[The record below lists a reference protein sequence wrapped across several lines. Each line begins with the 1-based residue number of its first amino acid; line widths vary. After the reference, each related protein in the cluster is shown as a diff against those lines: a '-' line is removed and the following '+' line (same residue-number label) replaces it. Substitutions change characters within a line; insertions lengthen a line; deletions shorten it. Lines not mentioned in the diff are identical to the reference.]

1 MGAAL
6 SGTVHALCIGIDN
19 YQAPGFRPM
28 QFARRD
34 ALAMH
39 ALLTDNSNGDCVLL
53 QDAEATKAGLVSE
66 LHRLSEVSGNDDV
79 VFVCFSGHGT
89 RTRELATYDAIP
101 GRFADTALPLTEF
114 VSLVRAIRARLLVV
128 VLDCCFS
135 GGMLARAF
143 FEPGDDGGLARSD
156 AVGAWEVLKSISGDG
171 RIFFGAAS
179 ADEEA
184 FELPR
189 YRHGILT
196 HHLIQGL
203 MGAGDVLDNKGRV
216 CLTSLVRYVQAKVS
230 AEEIGTRKRRQHPT
244 FEGTMRKTSFPPL
257 RPGPRYLAVGDHAQ
271 PPPVNKDLMSLVP
284 HGIDPTLAKPWR
296 SRVGKLND
304 AQVAAINAGGL
315 LQGCNVVVSAPT
327 ASGKTL
333 VGEIAALHA
342 LDGNRKAV
350 FLLPSRALVSEQYQ
364 RFQET
369 YGPLGHR
376 VVRATGVLREHVG
389 DLVSGS
395 FEIAVVTYETFI
407 GVYSAHPK
415 LLDRVGVLVIDEIQ
429 NLLLPD
435 RGPRLELL
443 LTRLRNA
450 TRQGLSVPQLVG
462 LSAVL
467 GNQEELAS
475 WLGAYPVRQE
485 DRTIALSEGVVGPD
499 GDYRYRMHGGGQPV
513 KESAQ
518 RLIAASE
525 GISRDQLAERLV
537 ATLVAN
543 GERVLVFRAWR
554 ASASDFA
561 RRLARQL
568 GLPSA
573 KSALTALPQGDVSRV
588 GLLLR
593 DCLNNGVAF
602 HNADLLEAEQEAVV
616 RGFGDRPGDVRV
628 VVATTTLSQGVNL
641 FADSVVICELDH
653 PDRPYTPDEY
663 QNMAGRAG
671 RDQPGRAFVVCA
683 GEAETK
689 RVLRDYVNAEPQPAR
704 SALIGPDLDLDAV
717 VLTVLNVVKHEG
729 HGADAAGVADFLRW
743 SFAAFHERWDDA
755 SDPFSLDRVRTVID
769 SLCQEGFLV
778 SDADVHQLT
787 PLGETVVRSGL
798 PVASA
803 RALAAALRGVAA
815 VDLTRMTLI
824 GAAQLVTEADDGRFA
839 KKSTNWQREY
849 DGFARQ
855 LNRQRCAPQVAD
867 ALLGSRS
874 QRGARTGRTRRAI
887 ACLMWSAGQ
896 PIAEIEQALS
906 LYLRPQAGIRDPGP
920 IAYAAQ
926 RTADVIQAVIDVA
939 RHLHPDADL
948 SELAEDLP
956 WQLSAGIAKGLAPV
970 ARHLNRAVDREVY
983 LRLRLHELTDATAVA
998 TAEDDLLLQ
1007 CVGGVE
1013 SLASALRA
1021 AAEAAQEEANQ
1032 PTLDDLI
1039 APPED

>member
-6 SGTVHALCIGIDN
+6 SGTLHALCIGIDN
-19 YQAPGFRPM
+19 YQDPGFSPM
-28 QFARRD
+28 QFAKRD
-34 ALAMH
+34 ALAVH
-39 ALLTDNSNGDCVLL
+39 ALLTDNSNGDCVLV
-53 QDAEATKAGLVSE
+53 QDAEATKARLVSE
-66 LHRLSEVSGNDDV
+66 LRRLAEVSSDDDV
-79 VFVCFSGHGT
+79 VFVSFSGHGT
-89 RTRELATYDAIP
+89 QTRELATYDALP
-101 GRFADTALPLTEF
+101 GHFADTALPLPEF
-114 VSLVRAIRARLLVV
+114 VTLVRAIKARLLVV

-143 FEPGDDGGLARSD
+143 FEPGDDGSVARSD
-156 AVGAWEVLKSISGDG
+156 AAGAWDVLKSISGDG
-171 RIFFGAAS
+171 RIFLGAAS
-179 ADEEA
+179 TDEEA

-196 HHLIQGL
+196 HHLIRGL
-203 MGAGDVLDNKGRV
+203 MGDGDVLDDKGRV
-216 CLTSLVRYVQAKVS
+216 CLMSLVRYVQAKVS

-244 FEGTMRKTSFPPL
+244 FEGTMRKPSFPPL
-257 RPGPRYLAVGDHAQ
+257 RPGPRYLAIGDHAQ

-284 HGIDPTLAKPWR
+284 HGIDPAMAKLWR

-304 AQVAAINAGGL
+304 VQVAAINAGGL
-315 LQGCNVVVSAPT
+315 LHGCNVVVSAPT

-333 VGEIAALHA
+333 VGEIAALHT

-364 RFQET
+364 RFRET

-376 VVRATGVLREHVG
+376 VVRATGGLREQVG
-389 DLVSGS
+389 DLISGL

-407 GVYSAHPK
+407 GLYSAHPK

-443 LTRLRNA
+443 LTRLRKA
-450 TRQGLSVPQLVG
+450 ARQGLPVPQLVG

-467 GNQEELAS
+467 GNQEELAG
-475 WLGAYPVRQE
+475 WLGAYPVRHE
-485 DRTIALSEGVVGPD
+485 DRTIALSEGVVDPD
-499 GDYRYRMHGGGQPV
+499 GSYRHRVHGGGQQV
-513 KESAQ
+513 KDAVQ
-518 RLIAASE
+518 RLVSTSAEITL
-525 GISRDQLAERLV
+525 DQLAERLI
-537 ATLVAN
+537 ATLVAQ

-554 ASASDFA
+554 AGASDFA

-568 GLPSA
+568 GLPPA
-573 KSALTALPQGDVSRV
+573 KSALTALPRGDVSRV

-593 DCLNNGVAF
+593 DCLDNGVAF
-602 HNADLLEAEQEAVV
+602 HNADLLDAEQEAVV
-616 RGFGDRPGDVRV
+616 RGFGDRAGDVRV

-641 FADSVVICELDH
+641 FADSVVIRELDH

-683 GEAETK
+683 GEAEAK
-689 RVLRDYVNAEPQPAR
+689 RVWRDYVNAEPQPAR
-704 SALIGPDLDLDAV
+704 SALLGSDLDLDAV
-717 VLTVLNVVKHEG
+717 VLTMLDVLEHEG
-729 HGADAAGVADFLRW
+729 RGADAAGVADLLRW

-755 SDPFSLDRVRTVID
+755 SNPFSLDRVRTVVD
-769 SLCQEGFLV
+769 TLREDGFLA
-778 SDADVHQLT
+778 SGADGCRLT

-798 PVASA
+798 PVSSA
-803 RALAAALRGVAA
+803 RGLAAVLKGVAA
-815 VDLTRMTLI
+815 TDLTRMTLI
-824 GAAQLVTEADDGRFA
+824 GAAQLVTEADDKRFA

-849 DGFARQ
+849 DRFAQQ
-855 LNRQRCAPQVAD
+855 LDRQRCAPAVAA
-867 ALLGSRS
+867 ALLGPRS
-874 QRGARTGRTRRAI
+874 QKRARAGRTRRAI

-896 PIAEIEQALS
+896 PIAEIEQVLS
-906 LYLRPQAGIRDPGP
+906 LYLRQQAGIRDPGP

-926 RTADVIQAVIDVA
+926 RTADVIQPVIDIA

-948 SELAEDLP
+948 SELTEDLP

-970 ARHLNRAVDREVY
+970 ARHLNRTVNREVY
-983 LRLRLHELTDATAVA
+983 LRLRRYELTDAAAVA
-998 TAEDDLLLQ
+998 AADGRLLQ
-1007 CVGGVE
+1007 CTGGDE
-1013 SLASALRA
+1013 PLAAALRA
-1021 AAEAAQEEANQ
+1021 ASEAALEEANQ

>member
-1 MGAAL
+1 M
-6 SGTVHALCIGIDN
+6 SGTLHALCVGIDN

-28 QFARRD
+28 QFAKRD
-34 ALAMH
+34 ALAIH
-39 ALLTDNSNGDCVLL
+39 ALLTDNSNGDCVLV
-53 QDAEATKAGLVSE
+53 QDAEATKARLVSE
-66 LHRLSEVSGNDDV
+66 LRRLAEVSSDDDV
-79 VFVCFSGHGT
+79 VFVSFSGHGT
-89 RTRELATYDAIP
+89 QTRELATYDALP
-101 GRFADTALPLTEF
+101 GHFADTTLPLPEF
-114 VSLVRAIRARLLVV
+114 VSMVRAIRARLLVV

-135 GGMLARAF
+135 GGVLARAF
-143 FEPGDDGGLARSD
+143 FEPGDDGGVARSD
-156 AVGAWEVLKSISGDG
+156 AAGAWDVLKSISGDG
-171 RIFFGAAS
+171 RIFLGAAS

-196 HHLIQGL
+196 HHLVQGL
-203 MGAGDVLDNKGRV
+203 MGAGDVLDDEGKV
-216 CLTSLVRYVQAKVS
+216 CLTSLMRYVQAKVG
-230 AEEIGTRKRRQHPT
+230 AEEIGTRRRRQHPT
-244 FEGTMRKTSFPPL
+244 VECTMRKISFPPL
-257 RPGPRYLAVGDHAQ
+257 RPGPRYLAIGDHAQ

-284 HGIDPTLAKPWR
+284 HGIDPATAKLWR
-296 SRVGKLND
+296 DRIGKLND
-304 AQVAAINAGGL
+304 VQVAAINAGGL
-315 LQGCNVVVSAPT
+315 LHGCNVVVSAPT

-342 LDGNRKAV
+342 VDGNRKAV

-376 VVRATGVLREHVG
+376 VVRATGGLREQVG

-407 GVYSAHPK
+407 GLCSAHPK
-415 LLDRVGVLVIDEIQ
+415 LLDRVGVLVVDEIQ

-443 LTRLRNA
+443 LTRLRQA
-450 TRQGLSVPQLVG
+450 TRRGPPVPQLVG

-467 GNQEELAS
+467 GEQEELAS
-475 WLGAYPVRQE
+475 WLGAYPVRHA

-499 GDYRYRMHGGGQPV
+499 GSYRHRVHGGGQQV
-513 KESAQ
+513 QEAVQ
-518 RLIAASE
+518 HLVAASAE
-525 GISRDQLAERLV
+525 ITREKLTERLV
-537 ATLVAN
+537 ATLVAQ
-543 GERVLVFRAWR
+543 GERVLVFRARR
-554 ASASDFA
+554 AGTSGFARQLA
-561 RRLARQL
+561 RRL
-568 GLPSA
+568 GLSPA
-573 KSALTALPQGDVSRV
+573 KSSLTALPQGDESRV

-602 HNADLLEAEQEAVV
+602 HNADLLGTEQEAVV
-616 RGFGDRPGDVRV
+616 RGFGDRAGDVRV

-663 QNMAGRAG
+663 RNMAGRAG

-683 GEAETK
+683 GEAEAT
-689 RVLRDYVNAEPQPAR
+689 RVWRDYVNAEPQPAR
-704 SALIGPDLDLDAV
+704 SALLGPDLDLDAV
-717 VLTVLNVVKHEG
+717 VLTVLNVLEHEG
-729 HGADAAGVADFLRW
+729 RRADAAGVAELLRW

-755 SDPFSLDRVRTVID
+755 GNPFSPDRVQTVVD
-769 SLCQEGFLV
+769 ALRDEGFLTTG
-778 SDADVHQLT
+778 AGGHRLT

-798 PVASA
+798 SVSSA
-803 RALAAALRGVAA
+803 RALAAVLKGVTAA
-815 VDLTRMTLI
+815 DLTRMTLI
-824 GAAQLVTEADDGRFA
+824 GAAQLATEDDDKRFA

-849 DGFARQ
+849 DRFAEQ
-855 LNRQRCAPQVAD
+855 LRRQRCAPAVAG
-867 ALLGSRS
+867 ALLGPRS
-874 QRGARTGRTRRAI
+874 QRGARSGRTRRAI

-896 PIAEIEQALS
+896 PIAEIEQVLS

-926 RTADVIQAVIDVA
+926 RTADVIQPVIDIA
-939 RHLHPDADL
+939 RHLHPEADL

-983 LRLRLHELTDATAVA
+983 LRLRSYEFTDATAVA
-998 TAEDDLLLQ
+998 AADHGRLLQ
-1007 CVGGVE
+1007 CAGGDE
-1013 SLASALRA
+1013 SLAAALRA
-1021 AAEAAQEEANQ
+1021 ASEAALEEAGH
-1032 PTLDDLI
+1032 PALDDLI
-1039 APPED
+1039 SPPED

>member
-6 SGTVHALCIGIDN
+6 SGTLHALCIGIDN
-19 YQAPGFRPM
+19 YQDPGFRSM

-34 ALAMH
+34 ALVMH
-39 ALLTDNSNGDCVLL
+39 ELLADNSNGDCVLIE
-53 QDAEATKAGLVSE
+53 DAEATKTRLVNE
-66 LHRLSEVSGNDDV
+66 LSRLAEESSGDDV
-79 VFVCFSGHGT
+79 VFISFSGHGT

-101 GRFADTALPLTEF
+101 GDFADTALPLTEF
-114 VSLVRAIRARLLVV
+114 VSLVRAIKARLLVV

-143 FEPGDDGGLARSD
+143 FESGDDGSVARSD
-156 AVGAWEVLKSISGDG
+156 AAGAWDVLKSISGDG
-171 RIFFGAAS
+171 RIFLGAAS

-196 HHLIQGL
+196 HHLVQGL
-203 MGAGDVLDNKGRV
+203 MGAGDVLDHQGRV

-230 AEEIGTRKRRQHPT
+230 AEEIGTRKHRQHPT
-244 FEGTMRKTSFPPL
+244 FEGSMRKPSFSPL
-257 RPGPRYLAVGDHAQ
+257 RPGPRYLAIGDHAQ

-284 HGIDPTLAKPWR
+284 HGIDPAMAKLWR
-296 SRVGKLND
+296 DRIGKLND
-304 AQVAAINAGGL
+304 VQVAAINRGGL

-333 VGEIAALHA
+333 VGEIAALHV

-364 RFQET
+364 RFRET

-376 VVRATGVLREHVG
+376 VVRATGGLREQVG

-407 GVYSAHPK
+407 GLYSANPK

-443 LTRLRNA
+443 LTRLRKA
-450 TRQGLSVPQLVG
+450 TQQGLPVPQLVG

-475 WLGAYPVRQE
+475 WLGAYPIRHT
-485 DRTIALSEGVVGPD
+485 DRTIALTEGVVGPD
-499 GDYRYRMHGGGQPV
+499 GDYRYRVHGGGRQV
-513 KESAQ
+513 EEGAQ
-518 RLIAASE
+518 HLIAASE
-525 GISRDQLAERLV
+525 GINRDQIAERLV
-537 ATLVAN
+537 ATLVAQ
-543 GERVLVFRAWR
+543 GERVLVFRSLR
-554 ASASDFA
+554 ARASDFA
-561 RRLARQL
+561 QRLAPRL
-568 GLPSA
+568 GLPPARST
-573 KSALTALPQGDVSRV
+573 LTALPQGDISRL

-593 DCLNNGVAF
+593 GCLNNGVAF
-602 HNADLLEAEQEAVV
+602 HNADLIEAEQEAVV
-616 RGFGDRPGDVRV
+616 RGFGDRAGDVRV

-663 QNMAGRAG
+663 RNMVGRAG
-671 RDQPGRAFVVCA
+671 RDRPGRAFVVCA
-683 GEAETK
+683 EEAKAK
-689 RVLRDYVNAEPQPAR
+689 RIWRDYVNAEPQPAR
-704 SALIGPDLDLDAV
+704 SALIRSDLDLDAV
-717 VLTVLNVVKHEG
+717 VLTVLNVLEHEG
-729 HGADAAGVADFLRW
+729 RGADAAGVADFLRW
-743 SFAAFHERWDDA
+743 SFAAFHERYDD
-755 SDPFSLDRVRTVID
+755 SDNPFSLDKVQTVVG
-769 SLCQEGFLV
+769 SLSEEGFLV
-778 SDADVHQLT
+778 SDAGGYQLT

-798 PVASA
+798 PIPSA
-803 RALAAALRGVAA
+803 HALATILKDVSAAN
-815 VDLTRMTLI
+815 LTRMTLI
-824 GAAQLVTEADDGRFA
+824 GAAQLVTESDDRRFA
-839 KKSTNWQREY
+839 TKSTNWGREY
-849 DGFARQ
+849 DGFAQQ
-855 LNRQRCAPQVAD
+855 LDRQRCAPAVAG
-867 ALLGSRS
+867 ALLGPRS
-874 QRGARTGRTRRAI
+874 QKGARSGRTRRAI

-896 PIAEIEQALS
+896 PIAAIEQALS

-926 RTADVIQAVIDVA
+926 RTADVIQPVIDIA

-948 SELAEDLP
+948 RELTEDLP

-970 ARHLNRAVDREVY
+970 ARHLNRTVDREVY
-983 LRLRLHELTDATAVA
+983 LRLRRNEFTDATAVA
-998 TAEDDLLLQ
+998 AADNNQLLQ
-1007 CVGGVE
+1007 CTGGDE
-1013 SLASALRA
+1013 PLAAALRI
-1021 AAEAAQEEANQ
+1021 AAEAALEEANQ

-1039 APPED
+1039 PPPED